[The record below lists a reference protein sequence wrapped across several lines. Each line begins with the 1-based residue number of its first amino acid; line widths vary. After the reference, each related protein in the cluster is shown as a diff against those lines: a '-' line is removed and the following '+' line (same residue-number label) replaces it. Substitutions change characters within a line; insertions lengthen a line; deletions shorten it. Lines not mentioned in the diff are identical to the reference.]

1 MTAAPG
7 SRSTIIEL
15 HRSAVA
21 QLKRSRLVYG
31 HGTHNPRDEAACLLA
46 HAVGLPPAEL
56 SGHSAQVVTSLQ
68 QRRFDRL
75 VARRVK
81 ERIPA
86 PYLTRQAW
94 LGDFSFYVDRR
105 VIVPRSFIAELLR
118 DGLDIWMKDPV
129 RRVLDLCTG
138 SGCLAILAA
147 HAFPRARVDAT
158 DVSLGALAVA
168 RRNVLQY
175 RLSRRVCLVNSN
187 LFEALAGRRY
197 DLILSNPP
205 YVTAASM
212 RALPREYRHE
222 PRLALAG
229 GPDGLALVRRILAG
243 ARNHLARGGV
253 LVCEIGHNR
262 RLLERRSLACRS
274 SGSQRAPERTAFSS
288 ERKRSPQADWLRGT
302 GARFLV
308 DCRTKVSRC

>member
-1 MTAAPG
+1 M
-7 SRSTIIEL
+7 
-15 HRSAVA
+15 
-21 QLKRSRLVYG
+21 KRARLSFG
-31 HGTHNPRDEAACLLA
+31 HGTQNPRDEAAFLLA
-46 HAVGLPPAEL
+46 HALALAPGEL
-56 SGHSAQVVTSLQ
+56 SLHASLRPTARQRKRFEALVT
-68 QRRFDRL
+68 
-75 VARRVK
+75 RRVN

-86 PYLTRQAW
+86 PYLTHRAW

-118 DGLDIWMKDPV
+118 DGLDIWLKAPV

-147 HAFPRARVDAT
+147 HAFAAARIDAT
-158 DVSLGALAVA
+158 DVSLSALAVA

-175 RLSRRVCLVNSN
+175 HLSPRVRLVRSD
-187 LFEALAGRRY
+187 LFEALAESRY

-229 GPDGLALVRRILAG
+229 GADGLALVRRILAESKH
-243 ARNHLARGGV
+243 RLAPEGV

-262 RLLERRSLACRS
+262 RTLEKAFPRLPFVWLETSAGAGSVFMLERKGLA
-274 SGSQRAPERTAFSS
+274 G
-288 ERKRSPQADWLRGT
+288 
-302 GARFLV
+302 
-308 DCRTKVSRC
+308 

>member
-197 DLILSNPP
+197 DLILNNPP

-212 RALPREYRHE
+212 RALPRSIATNRGWRSPEVPMDLHWSDASSPVQGTTSRQE
-222 PRLALAG
+222 LWFARSATTGACLKGVPSPAVRLA
-229 GPDGLALVRRILAG
+229 RS
-243 ARNHLARGGV
+243 
-253 LVCEIGHNR
+253 
-262 RLLERRSLACRS
+262 ERRSGPRFHPSAS
-274 SGSQRAPERTAFSS
+274 AHH
-288 ERKRSPQADWLRGT
+288 KRIG
-302 GARFLV
+302 
-308 DCRTKVSRC
+308 